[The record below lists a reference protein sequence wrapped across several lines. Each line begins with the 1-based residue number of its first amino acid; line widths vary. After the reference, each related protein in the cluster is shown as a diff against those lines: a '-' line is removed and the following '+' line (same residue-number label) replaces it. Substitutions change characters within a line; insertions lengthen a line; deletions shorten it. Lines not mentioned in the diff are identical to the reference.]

1 MVTINLDEKSV
12 ENFKAIREL
21 QSMGYSDEQIQKW
34 YENFYEHLPDYVG
47 ALKPIELIDH
57 TFWENIDGE
66 DINVST
72 K

>member
-1 MVTINLDEKSV
+1 MVTINLDDKSV

-34 YENFYEHLPDYVG
+34 YENFYEYLPDYVG
-47 ALKPIELIDH
+47 GFKPFELIDH
-57 TFWENIDGE
+57 AFWEKIDGK